1 MTSPILTFSSD
12 IAMGGLTAPEFDSN
26 AQLSIISA
34 TATSMGVTTNTVSYL
49 GATFSPASRRRR
61 ALSGMSLFDTTYN
74 GVATTQVNIPLDAAG
89 STNATALYISLT
101 QSLDAAVSSGAFTET
116 LIAAAAVYNA
126 TVLASVDVT
135 GVTNSAPTVD
145 NDLQF
150 PPSGG
155 NKSSLSGGAI
165 AGIVIGV
172 LVGAALLSALV
183 YYFYFNGGAGSFSPQ
198 PTQREVFSSR
208 SHIEIAL

>member
-49 GATFSPASRRRR
+49 GATFSPASRRLR
-61 ALSGMSLFDTTYN
+61 AHNGMSLFDTTYN
-74 GVATTQVNIPLDAAG
+74 GVATTQVNIPLDSMG
-89 STNATALYISLT
+89 TTNATALYISLT
-101 QSLDAAVSSGAFTET
+101 QSLDAAVSSGAFTDS

-126 TVLASVDVT
+126 TVLANVEVT
-135 GVTNSAPTVD
+135 GVTNSAPTVN

-150 PPSGG
+150 PPSD
-155 NKSSLSGGAI
+155 KKTLSGGAI

-172 LVGAALLSALV
+172 LVGTALLSALV
-183 YYFYFNGGAGSFSPQ
+183 YYFYFNGASFSSR
-198 PTQREVFSSR
+198 PTEREVFSSR